1 MNCFCFLE
9 LLKYLGKQEPVFSTF
24 IQSGRGSLRY
34 TATTIVSFSG
44 FSLCLLGVLHKFL
57 YENKMGNCWIAQH
70 LQSNWGRLHKA
81 RYVESI
87 FT

>member
-1 MNCFCFLE
+1 MNCFSFLE
-9 LLKYLGKQEPVFSTF
+9 LLKYLGKQEPVFST
-24 IQSGRGSLRY
+24 
-34 TATTIVSFSG
+34 IVSFSG
-44 FSLCLLGVLHKFL
+44 FSLCLLGVLNKFL